1 MSQTPEQ
8 CNAVNSHD
16 HQQQETRISIIG
28 GGSIGVGFAIVHAR
42 AGHAVRVFEP
52 DAERRADLPDTML
65 GILGEL
71 AEFGLAEMPV
81 ERIMQHIEVVD
92 SLELA
97 VSGSALVHECAPEDL
112 ELKRKLVTRLDAAA
126 DDSTVIASASSAIT
140 TSEFAAHAGGRQRF
154 LVAHPGNPPF
164 LIPVVEVVPAT
175 FTEPS
180 AVTTAMRILTSAGM
194 SPIRLR
200 REVAGFV
207 FNRLQ
212 GALLRE
218 AYCLVRDGVVG
229 VDDLDRLVRD
239 GLGLRWSVIGPFET
253 VDLNT
258 GGGIERHAKLLGPA
272 YERMGAERGQH
283 DPWTPE
289 LVEKVTAERRKLLPL
304 DKRPDRIRWRD
315 RQLMRLH
322 ALRRT
327 EQ

>member
-1 MSQTPEQ
+1 
-8 CNAVNSHD
+8 VNSHD
-16 HQQQETRISIIG
+16 QQQQETSISIIG

-42 AGHAVRVFEP
+42 AGHAVRVFDP
-52 DAERRADLPDTML
+52 DADRRADLLDTVL
-65 GILGEL
+65 RILGEL
-71 AEFGLAEMPV
+71 AQFGLAGIPV
-81 ERIMQHIEVVD
+81 ERIIQNVEVVD
-92 SLELA
+92 SLEQA
-97 VSGSALVHECAPEDL
+97 VADSALVHECAPEDL
-112 ELKRKLVTRLDAAA
+112 ELKRNLVTQLDRAAE
-126 DDSTVIASASSAIT
+126 DDTIIASASSAIT
-140 TSEFAAHAGGRQRF
+140 TTQFAAHAKGRHRF

-175 FTEPS
+175 FTKPD
-180 AVTTAMRILTSAGM
+180 AVDATMRILTAAGM
-194 SPIRLR
+194 SPIRLH
-200 REVAGFV
+200 REVPGFV

-229 VDDLDRLVRD
+229 VDDLDRIVRD

-258 GGGIERHAKLLGPA
+258 DGGIERHAKLLGPA

-289 LVEKVTAERRKLLPL
+289 LVERVTAERRQLLPL

-315 RQLMRLH
+315 RQLMRLL
-322 ALRRT
+322 AARRT
-327 EQ
+327 DA